1 MHLWPSLRIRDSF
14 KTTYLKKLD
23 WNLNRMKS
31 DKDSQNLLP
40 QSDTDTDAKKEGSD
54 TSSGLWI
61 ILSELLM
68 LLSCCYCCYCCGGKK
83 LLFNILLLFSNITY

>member
-40 QSDTDTDAKKEGSD
+40 QSDTDTDAKKERSD

-68 LLSCCYCCYCCGGKK
+68 LLSCCYCCYCCGGKT